1 MSLHRVGTGD
11 GIVMIP
17 EEHHGRRV
25 RQRNFRNFSDRE
37 VESTQ
42 YKIRTAPLWGVRVR
56 TRLMHDGGSVTLNDA
71 IRRHRGEAS
80 EVTERYGRLS
90 DADQEAL
97 LTFLRS
103 L

>member
-1 MSLHRVGTGD
+1 
-11 GIVMIP
+11 MIP
-17 EEHHGRRV
+17 EEHHGRDMR
-25 RQRNFRNFSDRE
+25 RRNFRNFSDRE

-56 TRLMHDGGSVTLNDA
+56 TRLMHDGASVTLNDA

-80 EVTERYGRLS
+80 EVTQRYERAVRRR
-90 DADQEAL
+90 AEAL

>member
-1 MSLHRVGTGD
+1 M
-11 GIVMIP
+11 
-17 EEHHGRRV
+17 
-25 RQRNFRNFSDRE
+25 
-37 VESTQ
+37 
-42 YKIRTAPLWGVRVR
+42 R

-80 EVTERYGRLS
+80 EVTQRYERLS
-90 DADQEAL
+90 DGEQEAL

>member
-1 MSLHRVGTGD
+1 LSLHRVGTGD

-80 EVTERYGRLS
+80 EVTQRYERLS
-90 DADQEAL
+90 DAEQEAL